1 MSSQT
6 ALSYQERAQRHQ
18 QPLVRRLFTIASSK
32 QTNVVLSA
40 DVTTT
45 KDLLDLADSVGPY
58 IAVLK
63 THIDIISDFS
73 HATVTGL
80 KALSEKHNFL
90 LFEDRKFVDIGSTVQ
105 KQYQEGIFRISEWA
119 HIVNA
124 SILAGEGIVEA
135 LTQSMKAASHE
146 HADERAMLILAEMT
160 SKGSLAIGEY
170 TKRSVD
176 IARSFP
182 SAVIGFVATRELSS
196 MDAQNASPAEDFVIF
211 TTGVNIASKGDS
223 LGQQYQT
230 PAMAVQGGADFIIA
244 GRGIYASSAPV
255 KAVKQYQQEGWQAY
269 SERIKHN

>member
-1 MSSQT
+1 M
-6 ALSYQERAQRHQ
+6 
-18 QPLVRRLFTIASSK
+18 
-32 QTNVVLSA
+32 
-40 DVTTT
+40 
-45 KDLLDLADSVGPY
+45 GPY

-73 HATVTGL
+73 DATITGL
-80 KALSEKHNFL
+80 KALSKKHNFL

-105 KQYQEGIFRISEWA
+105 KQYQGGIFRISEWA
-119 HIVNA
+119 HLVNA

-135 LTQSMKAASHE
+135 LAQSIKSAPE

-160 SKGSLAIGEY
+160 SKGSLATGEY

-176 IARSFP
+176 IARRFP
-182 SAVIGFVATRELSS
+182 NTVIGFVATRELSS
-196 MDAQNASPAEDFVIF
+196 IDAQDVSRAEDFVIF

-230 PAMAVQGGADFIIA
+230 PAMAVQGGADFVIA
-244 GRGIYASSAPV
+244 GRGIYASSDPV

-269 SERIKHN
+269 SQRIQTH